1 VKEERSKLS
10 SEGTKS
16 TRHLYRTLNDHMT
29 LTSLS
34 MAELSPLG
42 FTEIHALYSS
52 DPVILMLGNRVMSS
66 HKELMGMFNS
76 FGMARYLLL
85 RRNTTAVG
93 QVTIPPDDPLVCLA
107 PRCFV
112 R

>member
-1 VKEERSKLS
+1 
-10 SEGTKS
+10 
-16 TRHLYRTLNDHMT
+16 
-29 LTSLS
+29 
-34 MAELSPLG
+34 
-42 FTEIHALYSS
+42 LYSS